1 MLKWKF
7 SFCFLLIFSV
17 FISQTLQDYEL
28 KLISNLENVHFEKN
42 YDKAMQLNEEFK
54 NVLEEAI
61 SNSEIF
67 NYPLDSLSK
76 FMSTEISPDGNFRI
90 FNWNIELSN
99 QRQYYECWIIMK
111 NLTIL
116 KLNDFKNEIPEI
128 EYASLDANSW
138 FGALYYSIIPKEIKN
153 KTVYTLLGWDGNNMF
168 SNKKI
173 IESMTISKK
182 NKIQFGVPIF
192 KYPDGKSKKRV
203 IFQYSKQSY
212 MSLKHRHTRK
222 QDYLIFDH
230 LMPPSPHLKEF
241 ADWYVTD
248 LSFDAFQWNEN
259 QWDFKRDFDA
269 KSLKVFKRPFND
281 PNK

>member
-1 MLKWKF
+1 
-7 SFCFLLIFSV
+7 
-17 FISQTLQDYEL
+17 
-28 KLISNLENVHFEKN
+28 
-42 YDKAMQLNEEFK
+42 
-54 NVLEEAI
+54 
-61 SNSEIF
+61 
-67 NYPLDSLSK
+67 
-76 FMSTEISPDGNFRI
+76 
-90 FNWNIELSN
+90 
-99 QRQYYECWIIMK
+99 
-111 NLTIL
+111 
-116 KLNDFKNEIPEI
+116 
-128 EYASLDANSW
+128 
-138 FGALYYSIIPKEIKN
+138 
-153 KTVYTLLGWDGNNMF
+153 MF

-182 NKIQFGVPIF
+182 NKIQFGIPIF
-192 KYPDGKSKKRV
+192 KYPDGKTKKRV

-212 MSLKHRHTRK
+212 MSLKHRQVRK

-230 LMPPSPHLKEF
+230 LMPPSPNLKEF

>member
-7 SFCFLLIFSV
+7 SFCFLLVFSA

-28 KLISNLENVHFEKN
+28 KLISKLENVHFEKN

-54 NVLEEAI
+54 NALEEAI

-76 FMSTEISPDGNFRI
+76 FMSTEKSPDGNFRI

-99 QRQYYECWIIMK
+99 QRQYYECWILMK

-138 FGALYYSIIPKEIKN
+138 FGALYYSIIPKERKN

-182 NKIQFGVPIF
+182 NKIQFGIPIF
-192 KYPDGKSKKRV
+192 KYPNGKTKKRV

-212 MSLKHRHTRK
+212 MSLKHRQARK
-222 QDYLIFDH
+222 QDYLVFYH

-248 LSFDAFQWNEN
+248 LSFDAFQWDEN

>member
-7 SFCFLLIFSV
+7 SFCLLLFCDA
-17 FISQTLQDYEL
+17 FISQTLQEYEL
-28 KLISNLENVHFEKN
+28 KLISKLENVHFEKN

-99 QRQYYECWIIMK
+99 QKQYYECWILMK

-138 FGALYYSIIPKEIKN
+138 FGALYYSIIPKERKN

-182 NKIQFGVPIF
+182 NKIQFGIPIF
-192 KYPDGKSKKRV
+192 KYPDGKIKKRV

-212 MSLKHRHTRK
+212 MSLKHRQVRK

-230 LMPPSPHLKEF
+230 LMPPSPNLKEF

>member
-7 SFCFLLIFSV
+7 SFCFLLV
-17 FISQTLQDYEL
+17 FGAFTSQTLQDYEL
-28 KLISNLENVHFEKN
+28 KLINKLEDVHFEKN
-42 YDKAMQLNEEFK
+42 HDKALQLNKEFK

-61 SNSEIF
+61 SNNEIL
-67 NYPLDSLSK
+67 NYPFDSLSK
-76 FMSTEISPDGNFRI
+76 FMSTKISPDGNFRI

-99 QRQYYECWIIMK
+99 QRQHYECWILMK
-111 NLTIL
+111 NLTLI
-116 KLNDFKNEIPEI
+116 KLTDFKNEIPEI

-138 FGALYYSIIPKEIKN
+138 YGALYYSIIPKERKN

-192 KYPDGKSKKRV
+192 KYPSGKTKKRV

-212 MSLKHRHTRK
+212 MSLKHRQVRK
-222 QDYLIFDH
+222 QDYLVFDH

>member
-7 SFCFLLIFSV
+7 SFCFLLVFSA

-28 KLISNLENVHFEKN
+28 KLISKLENVHFEKN
-42 YDKAMQLNEEFK
+42 YDKAMQLNDEFK

-99 QRQYYECWIIMK
+99 QRQYYECWILMK

-138 FGALYYSIIPKEIKN
+138 FGALYYSIIPKERKN

-182 NKIQFGVPIF
+182 IKSNLESQFLNIRMV
-192 KYPDGKSKKRV
+192 KLKK
-203 IFQYSKQSY
+203 
-212 MSLKHRHTRK
+212 
-222 QDYLIFDH
+222 
-230 LMPPSPHLKEF
+230 E
-241 ADWYVTD
+241 
-248 LSFDAFQWNEN
+248 
-259 QWDFKRDFDA
+259 
-269 KSLKVFKRPFND
+269 
-281 PNK
+281 

>member
-1 MLKWKF
+1 
-7 SFCFLLIFSV
+7 
-17 FISQTLQDYEL
+17 
-28 KLISNLENVHFEKN
+28 
-42 YDKAMQLNEEFK
+42 MQLNEEFK
-54 NVLEEAI
+54 NVLQEAI
-61 SNSEIF
+61 SNKEIF
-67 NYPLDSLSK
+67 NYPFDSLSK
-76 FMSTEISPDGNFRI
+76 FMSTEISPDGSFRI

-99 QRQYYECWIIMK
+99 QRQHYECWILMK
-111 NLTIL
+111 NLTLL
-116 KLNDFKNEIPEI
+116 KLTDFKNEIPEI

-138 FGALYYSIIPKEIKN
+138 YGALYYSIIPKERKN

-192 KYPDGKSKKRV
+192 KYPSGKTKKRV

-212 MSLKHRHTRK
+212 MSLKHRQARK
-222 QDYLIFDH
+222 QDYLVFDH

>member
-7 SFCFLLIFSV
+7 SFCLLLFCDA
-17 FISQTLQDYEL
+17 FISQTLQEYEL
-28 KLISNLENVHFEKN
+28 KLISKLENVHFEKN

-99 QRQYYECWIIMK
+99 QKQYYECWILMK

-138 FGALYYSIIPKEIKN
+138 FGALYYSIIPKKRKN
-153 KTVYTLLGWDGNNMF
+153 RTVYTLLGWDGNNMF

-182 NKIQFGVPIF
+182 NKIQFGIPIF
-192 KYPDGKSKKRV
+192 KYPDGKTKKRV

-212 MSLKHRHTRK
+212 MSLKHRQVRK

-230 LMPPSPHLKEF
+230 LMPPSPNLKEF

>member
-7 SFCFLLIFSV
+7 SFCFLLVFGA
-17 FISQTLQDYEL
+17 FISQNLQEYEL
-28 KLISNLENVHFEKN
+28 KLISKLENVHFEKN
-42 YDKAMQLNEEFK
+42 HDKAMQLNEEFK
-54 NVLEEAI
+54 NVLQEAI
-61 SNSEIF
+61 SNKEIF
-67 NYPLDSLSK
+67 NYPFDSLSK
-76 FMSTEISPDGNFRI
+76 FMSTEISPDGSFRI

-99 QRQYYECWIIMK
+99 QRQHYECWILMK
-111 NLTIL
+111 NLTLL
-116 KLNDFKNEIPEI
+116 KLTDFKNEIPEI

-138 FGALYYSIIPKEIKN
+138 YGALYYSIIPKERKN

-192 KYPDGKSKKRV
+192 KYPSGKTKKRV

-212 MSLKHRHTRK
+212 MSLKHRQARK
-222 QDYLIFDH
+222 QDYLVFDH
-230 LMPPSPHLKEF
+230 LMPQSPHLKEF

>member
-7 SFCFLLIFSV
+7 SFCFLLV
-17 FISQTLQDYEL
+17 FGAFTSQTLQDYEL
-28 KLISNLENVHFEKN
+28 KLINKLEDVHFEKN
-42 YDKAMQLNEEFK
+42 HDKALQLNKEFK

-61 SNSEIF
+61 SNNEIL
-67 NYPLDSLSK
+67 NYPFDSLSK
-76 FMSTEISPDGNFRI
+76 FMSTKISPDGNFRI

-99 QRQYYECWIIMK
+99 QRQHYECWILMK
-111 NLTIL
+111 NLTLI
-116 KLNDFKNEIPEI
+116 KLTDLKNEIPEI

-138 FGALYYSIIPKEIKN
+138 YGALYYSIIPKERKN

-192 KYPDGKSKKRV
+192 KYPSGKTKKRV

-212 MSLKHRHTRK
+212 MSLKHRQVRK
-222 QDYLIFDH
+222 QDYLVFDH

>member
-7 SFCFLLIFSV
+7 SFCLLLFCDA
-17 FISQTLQDYEL
+17 FISQTLQEYEL
-28 KLISNLENVHFEKN
+28 KLISKLENVHFEKN

-67 NYPLDSLSK
+67 NYSLDSLSK

-99 QRQYYECWIIMK
+99 QKQYYECWILMK

-138 FGALYYSIIPKEIKN
+138 FGALYYSIIPKERKN

-182 NKIQFGVPIF
+182 NKIQFGIPIF
-192 KYPDGKSKKRV
+192 KYPDGKIKKRV

-212 MSLKHRHTRK
+212 MSLKHRQVRK

-230 LMPPSPHLKEF
+230 LMPPSPNLKEF

>member
-7 SFCFLLIFSV
+7 SFCLLLFCDA
-17 FISQTLQDYEL
+17 FISQTLQEYEL
-28 KLISNLENVHFEKN
+28 KLISKLENVHFEKN

-99 QRQYYECWIIMK
+99 QKQYYECWILMK

-138 FGALYYSIIPKEIKN
+138 FGALYYSIIPKKRKN

-182 NKIQFGVPIF
+182 NKIQFGIPIF
-192 KYPDGKSKKRV
+192 KYPDGKIKKRV

-212 MSLKHRHTRK
+212 MSLKHRQVRK

-230 LMPPSPHLKEF
+230 LMPPSPNLKEF

>member
-7 SFCFLLIFSV
+7 SFCFLLV
-17 FISQTLQDYEL
+17 FGAFNSQTLQDYEL
-28 KLISNLENVHFEKN
+28 KLINKLEDVHFEKN
-42 YDKAMQLNEEFK
+42 HDKALQLNKEFK

-61 SNSEIF
+61 SNNEIL
-67 NYPLDSLSK
+67 NYPFDSLSK
-76 FMSTEISPDGNFRI
+76 FMSTKISPDGNFRI

-99 QRQYYECWIIMK
+99 QRQHYECWILMK
-111 NLTIL
+111 NLTLI
-116 KLNDFKNEIPEI
+116 KLTDFKNEIPEI

-138 FGALYYSIIPKEIKN
+138 YGALYYSIIPKERKN

-192 KYPDGKSKKRV
+192 KYPSGKTKKRV

-212 MSLKHRHTRK
+212 MSLKHRQARK
-222 QDYLIFDH
+222 QDYLVFDH

>member
-7 SFCFLLIFSV
+7 SFCLLLFCDA
-17 FISQTLQDYEL
+17 FISQTLQEYEL
-28 KLISNLENVHFEKN
+28 KLISKLENVHFEKN

-99 QRQYYECWIIMK
+99 QKQYYECWILMK

-138 FGALYYSIIPKEIKN
+138 FGALYYSIIPKKRKN

-182 NKIQFGVPIF
+182 NKIQFGIPIF
-192 KYPDGKSKKRV
+192 KYPDGKTKKRV

-212 MSLKHRHTRK
+212 MSLKHRQVRK

-230 LMPPSPHLKEF
+230 LMPPSPNLKEF

-269 KSLKVFKRPFND
+269 KSLKVFKRPFNN